1 MNSEGIVLQ
10 GNTLKIAFFGDRM
23 VGYISISVIQIVDN
37 PDGEVFSMGV
47 LDVSDEAMKEDI

>member
-1 MNSEGIVLQ
+1 
-10 GNTLKIAFFGDRM
+10 M